1 MSSFDPKDKEDLRIF
16 EENVVDIAESEP
28 FQEGWAKEPTVRDLK
43 QDLEDAKAAHD
54 THVAKVQHWLDNLN
68 ITGAA
73 RIKKRTGRSSHV
85 PKVIRKQAEWR
96 YAALSEPFLSTE
108 DLFNTA
114 PVTFEDRK
122 AAIQNGLVLNSQFNH
137 KIKKIKFVDEFV
149 RAAVDEGT
157 VICRV
162 GWHFA
167 EEEITETVPVYEYK
181 LTNSIATVQKFQQNH
196 QLMTENAEEFEKLPP
211 ADQEL
216 HEKGMEMGGAVE
228 RIRTG
233 SEEVSHMVTLHNEP
247 TVEVCDYKNL
257 TIDPSCQGD
266 LDKAQFVIYSYESSL
281 SELKA
286 TGKFKNLDKI
296 NVEGS
301 STLLDP
307 DITGNSKQDENF
319 NFTDK
324 ARKRFGVKEYWGYRD
339 VEGDGNL
346 QAIVATW
353 VGDIMIQMEENPF
366 PDQKVPFVAAQYLP
380 VRKEVYGEPDG
391 ELLEENQKIIG
402 AVTRGMLDI
411 MGRSANG
418 QIATMKGA
426 LDVVNRRK
434 YERGQDYEYNPG
446 IDPKSAFHMH
456 KYDEIPRSAEYILND
471 TNADAESLTGV
482 KAFHGGI
489 SGQALG
495 DTATGIRSALDA
507 TSKRELGILRR
518 LAQGIKDIGRKI
530 ISMNAEFLDD
540 EEVVRITNDKFVVV
554 RRDDLQGRLDLTLTI
569 STAEADNEKAKEL
582 AFMLQTMGNNMD
594 PELSKMILSDIAN
607 LRKMPDM
614 AKKIEDYTPQPDPML
629 VKKQEL
635 EIALLEAQV
644 ANENF
649 KAQENQA
656 DVALKQAKTRDLNSK
671 TDLNDQSFLEKESG
685 ADKVFE
691 MDKLNHK
698 RGTDLDLKAF
708 DSILDPDEE
717 QKPATKV

>member
-1 MSSFDPKDKEDLRIF
+1 MSLLDPKDKEDLRIF
-16 EENVVDIAESEP
+16 EENVVDVADTTP
-28 FQEGWAKEPTVRDLK
+28 FQDWEKEPTVRDLK
-43 QDLEDAKAAHD
+43 QDLEDAKPAHD
-54 THVAKVQHWLDNLN
+54 THVLKVQRWLENLN
-68 ITGAA
+68 VTGAA
-73 RIKKRTGRSSHV
+73 RIKKRVGRSSYV

-96 YAALSEPFLSTE
+96 YAALSEPFLSTD

-114 PVTFEDRK
+114 PVTFEDRTSAK
-122 AAIQNGLVLNSQFNH
+122 QNGLVLNSQFNH
-137 KIKKIKFVDEFV
+137 KIKKINFIDEYI

-157 VICRV
+157 VICRI
-162 GWHFA
+162 GWAFN
-167 EEEITETVPVYEYK
+167 EEEITETVPVYEYR
-181 LTNSIATVQKFQQNH
+181 LTESMSVVQKFQENH
-196 QLMTENAEEFEKLPP
+196 QLMTENPSEFDKLTP

-216 HEKGMEMGGAVE
+216 HREGMKLGGAVE
-228 RIRTG
+228 RVRTG
-233 SEEVSHMVTLHNEP
+233 QKEETNMVTLQNEP
-247 TVEVCDYKNL
+247 TVEICDYKNL
-257 TIDPSCQGD
+257 IIDPSCQGD

-296 NVEGS
+296 NVEGA

-307 DITGNSKQDENF
+307 DVTGKSKQDENF
-319 NFTDK
+319 NFSDK

-353 VGDIMIQMEENPF
+353 VGDVMIQMEENPF
-366 PDQKVPFVAAQYLP
+366 PDQKVPFVAAHYLP
-380 VRKEVYGEPDG
+380 VRKEIYGEPDG
-391 ELLEENQKIIG
+391 ELLEENQKIVG
-402 AVTRGMLDI
+402 AVTRGMLDT

-456 KYDEIPRSAEYILND
+456 QYPEIPRSAEYILNA

-518 LAQGIKDIGRKI
+518 LAQGIKEIGRKI

-540 EEVVRITNDKFVVV
+540 EEVVRITNDDFVVV

-569 STAEADNEKAKEL
+569 STAESDNEKAKEL
-582 AFMLQTMGNNMD
+582 AFMLQTMGPQGD

-607 LRKMPDM
+607 LRKMPDL
-614 AKKIEDYTPQPDPML
+614 AKRIEAYVPQPDPMA
-629 VKKQEL
+629 VKKAEL
-635 EIALLEAQV
+635 EISLLEAQV
-644 ANENF
+644 MNENF
-649 KAQENQA
+649 KARENEA
-656 DVALKQAKTRDLNSK
+656 DIALKQAKTRDLNTK
-671 TDLNDQSFLEKESG
+671 ADLGDQSFLEKESG
-685 ADKVFE
+685 ADKAFE

-698 RGTDLDLKAF
+698 RGSDLDLKAF
-708 DSILDPDEE
+708 DSILDPDTDT
-717 QKPATKV
+717 QPVTKV

>member
-16 EENVVDIAESEP
+16 EENVVDVAETTP
-28 FQEGWAKEPTVRDLK
+28 FQEWAKEPTVADLK
-43 QDLEDAKAAHD
+43 QDLEDAKPAHD
-54 THVAKVQHWLDNLN
+54 LHVAKVQGWLDNLN
-68 ITGAA
+68 CTGAA
-73 RIKKRTGRSSHV
+73 KIKKRTGRSSYV

-96 YAALSEPFLSTE
+96 YAALSEPFLSTD

-114 PVTFEDRK
+114 PVTFEDRTSAK
-122 AAIQNGLVLNSQFNH
+122 QNGLVLNSQFNH
-137 KIKKIKFVDEFV
+137 KIKKINFIDEYV

-162 GWHFA
+162 GWAFN
-167 EEEITETVPVYEYK
+167 EEEITEMVPTYEYRPTQSLK
-181 LTNSIATVQKFQQNH
+181 VVQKFQENH
-196 QLMTENAEEFEKLPP
+196 KLMQEAPEEFDKLPP
-211 ADQEL
+211 GDQEL
-216 HEKGMEMGGAVE
+216 HQEGMKVGVAVE

-233 SEEVSHMVTLHNEP
+233 EEEVTRMVTLQNEP

-266 LDKAQFVIYSYESSL
+266 LDKAQFVIYHYESSL

-286 TGKFKNLDKI
+286 TGKFKNLDQI
-296 NVEGS
+296 NVEGA
-301 STLLDP
+301 TTVLDSEV
-307 DITGNSKQDENF
+307 TGKSKQDENF
-319 NFTDK
+319 NFSDK

-353 VGDIMIQMEENPF
+353 VGTVMIQMEENPF
-366 PDQKVPFVAAQYLP
+366 PDQKVPFVAAHYLP
-380 VRKEVYGEPDG
+380 VRKEIYGEPDG
-391 ELLEENQKIIG
+391 ELLEENQKIVG
-402 AVTRGMLDI
+402 AVTRGMLDM

-418 QIATMKGA
+418 QVATMKGA
-426 LDVVNRRK
+426 LDIVNRRK

-446 IDPKSAFHMH
+446 TDPKTAFHMH
-456 KYDEIPRSAEYILND
+456 QYSEIPRSAEYILNS

-518 LAQGIKDIGRKI
+518 LAQGIKEIARKI

-540 EEVVRITNDKFVVV
+540 EEIVRITNEDFVVV

-582 AFMLQTMGNNMD
+582 AFMLQTMGPQGD

-607 LRKMPDM
+607 LRKMPDL
-614 AKKIEDYTPQPDPML
+614 AKRIEAYTPQPDPMV
-629 VKKQEL
+629 VKQQEL

-644 ANENF
+644 RNENF
-649 KAQENQA
+649 KAQENEA
-656 DVALKQAKTRDLNSK
+656 DIALKQAKTRKLQSESDIA
-671 TDLNDQSFLEKESG
+671 DQSFLEKESG
-685 ADKVFE
+685 ADKEFE

-708 DSILDPDEE
+708 DSILDPDDDV
-717 QKPATKV
+717 QAATKV

>member
-16 EENVVDIAESEP
+16 EENVVDVAETTP
-28 FQEGWAKEPTVRDLK
+28 FQDWEKEPTVRDLK
-43 QDLEDAKAAHD
+43 QDLEDAKTAHD
-54 THVAKVQHWLDNLN
+54 IHVGKVQVWLDNLN
-68 ITGAA
+68 ITGKAV
-73 RIKKRTGRSSHV
+73 IKKRTGRSSYV

-96 YAALSEPFLSTE
+96 YAALSEPFLSTD

-114 PVTFEDRK
+114 PVTFEDRES
-122 AAIQNGLVLNSQFNH
+122 AIQNGLVLNSQFNH
-137 KIKKIKFVDEFV
+137 KIAKIKFIDEYV

-162 GWHFA
+162 GWAFN
-167 EEEITETVPVYEYK
+167 EEEVTTTEPVYEYR
-181 LTNSIATVQKFQQNH
+181 LTQSMGTVQKFQENH
-196 QLMTENAEEFEKLPP
+196 QLMTENPEEFEKLPP

-216 HEKGMEMGGAVE
+216 HHKGMELGGAVE

-233 SEEVSHMVTLHNEP
+233 SKEVTEMVTLQNEP

-257 TIDPSCQGD
+257 IIDPSCQGD

-296 NVEGS
+296 NVEGE
-301 STLLDP
+301 TTALDP
-307 DITGNSKQDENF
+307 DTTGNSKQDENF
-319 NFTDK
+319 NFSDK

-353 VGDIMIQMEENPF
+353 VGNTMIQMEENPF
-366 PDQKVPFVAAQYLP
+366 PDQKIPFVSAQYLP

-391 ELLEENQKIIG
+391 ELLEENQKIVG

-426 LDVVNRRK
+426 LDIVNRRK

-456 KYDEIPRSAEYILND
+456 KYDEIPRSAEYILNAA
-471 TNADAESLTGV
+471 NADAESLTGV

-518 LAQGIKDIGRKI
+518 LAHGIKEIGRKI

-540 EEVVRITNDKFVVV
+540 TEVVRITNDKFVVV

-614 AKKIEDYTPQPDPML
+614 AKKIEAYQPQPDPML
-629 VKKQEL
+629 VKEQEL
-635 EIALLEAQV
+635 KVALLEAQV
-644 ANENF
+644 RNEHF
-649 KAQENQA
+649 KGLENEA
-656 DVALKQAKTRDLNSK
+656 DVAFKQAKTRDLNTK
-671 TDLNDQSFLEKESG
+671 ADLNDQTFLEKESG
-685 ADKVFE
+685 ADKAFE

-698 RGTDLDLKAF
+698 RGSDLDLKSL
-708 DSILDPDEE
+708 DSILEPDEDT
-717 QKPATKV
+717 QPATKV

>member
-1 MSSFDPKDKEDLRIF
+1 MSSFDPKAKEDLRIF
-16 EENVVDIAESEP
+16 EENIVDITETVP
-28 FQEGWAKEPTVRDLK
+28 FQKEWKKEPTVRDLK
-43 QDLEDAKAAHD
+43 QDLEDAKPAHD
-54 THVAKVQHWLDNLN
+54 LHVLKVQRWLDNLN
-68 ITGAA
+68 ITGSAK
-73 RIKKRTGRSSHV
+73 IKKRTGRSSYV

-96 YAALSEPFLSTE
+96 YAALSEPFLSTD

-114 PVTFEDRK
+114 PVTFEDRES
-122 AAIQNGLVLNSQFNH
+122 AIQNGLVLNSQFNH
-137 KIKKIKFVDEFV
+137 KIAKIKFIDELV

-162 GWHFA
+162 GWAFN
-167 EEEITETVPVYEYK
+167 EKEITETVPVYEYR
-181 LTNSIATVQKFQQNH
+181 LTKSLATIQKFQQNH
-196 QLMTENAEEFEKLPP
+196 QLMTEAPEEFEQLTP
-211 ADQEL
+211 AEQEL
-216 HEKGMEMGGAVE
+216 HHKGMELGGAVE

-233 SEEVSHMVTLHNEP
+233 SKDVTRMVTLQNEP

-257 TIDPSCQGD
+257 IIDPSCQGD

-307 DITGNSKQDENF
+307 DTTGNSKQDENF
-319 NFTDK
+319 NFSDK

-353 VGDIMIQMEENPF
+353 VGDVMIQMEENPF

-391 ELLEENQKIIG
+391 ELLEENQQIIG

-418 QIATMKGA
+418 QVATMKGA

-446 IDPKSAFHMH
+446 IDPKTAFHMH
-456 KYDEIPRSAEYILND
+456 KYDEIPRSAEYILNA
-471 TNADAESLTGV
+471 THADAESLTGV

-518 LAQGIKDIGRKI
+518 LAQGVKEIGRKI

-540 EEVVRITNDKFVVV
+540 EEVVRITNNEFIVI

-582 AFMLQTMGNNMD
+582 AFMLQTMGSNMD

-614 AKKIEDYTPQPDPML
+614 AKKIEAYTPQPDPMA
-629 VKKQEL
+629 VKKAEL

-644 ANENF
+644 MNENF
-649 KAQENQA
+649 KARENEA
-656 DVALKQAKTRDLNSK
+656 DIALKQAKTRDLSSK
-671 TDLNDQSFLEKESG
+671 TDLNDQTFLEKENG
-685 ADKVFE
+685 NDKAFE
-691 MDKLNHK
+691 IAKMDHK
-698 RGTDLDLKAF
+698 RGTDLDLKSL
-708 DSILDPDEE
+708 DSILDPDDDT
-717 QKPATKV
+717 QPATKV

>member
-1 MSSFDPKDKEDLRIF
+1 MSSFTPKDKEDLRIF
-16 EENVVDIAESEP
+16 EENTVEVIKADP
-28 FQEGWAKEPTVRDLK
+28 FQNWKQEPTVADLK
-43 QDLEDAKAAHD
+43 QDLEDAKQAHD
-54 THVAKVQHWLDNLN
+54 THVNKVASWLDNLN
-68 ITGAA
+68 VTGSAA
-73 RIKKRTGRSSHV
+73 IKKRPGRSSYV

-108 DLFNTA
+108 DLFNTS
-114 PVTFEDRK
+114 PVTFEDRT
-122 AAIQNGLVLNSQFNH
+122 AARQNGLVLNSQFNH
-137 KIKKIKFVDEFV
+137 KIKKIQFIDEYI

-157 VICRV
+157 VICRL
-162 GWHFA
+162 GWDFQ
-167 EEEITETVPVYEYK
+167 EEEITTREPVYEFK
-181 LTNSIATVQKFQQNH
+181 LTNSLAIVQKFQQNH
-196 QLMTENAEEFEKLPP
+196 QLMTEAPEEFKKLTP

-233 SEEVSHMVTLHNEP
+233 TKEITEMVVLKNDP
-247 TVEVCDYKNL
+247 TVEVCDYRNV

-281 SELKA
+281 AELKA
-286 TGKFKNLDKI
+286 VGKFKNLDKI
-296 NVEGS
+296 KVDTS
-301 STLLDP
+301 STLNEP
-307 DITGNSKQDENF
+307 DVAPNSKVDENF
-319 NFTDK
+319 NFSDK
-324 ARKRFGVKEYWGYRD
+324 ARKRFVVKEYWGYRD

-353 VGDIMIQMEENPF
+353 VGNVMIQMEENPF
-366 PDQKVPFVAAQYLP
+366 PDQKVPFVSAQYLP

-391 ELLEENQKIIG
+391 ELLIDNQKIVG
-402 AVTRGMLDI
+402 AVTRGMLDM
-411 MGRSANG
+411 MGRSANS
-418 QIATMKGA
+418 QVATMKGA

-446 IDPKSAFHMH
+446 IDPKSAFYMH
-456 KYDEIPRSAEYILND
+456 QYPEIPRSAEYILNS

-530 ISMNAEFLDD
+530 ISMNSEFLED
-540 EEVVRITNDKFVVV
+540 EEVVRITNDDFVVV
-554 RRDDLQGRLDLTLTI
+554 RRDDLQGRLDLTLSI

-594 PELSKMILSDIAN
+594 PQLSKMILSDIAR

-614 AKKIEDYTPQPDPML
+614 AQQIEAYQPKPDPMV
-629 VKKQEL
+629 VKQQEL
-635 EIALLEAQV
+635 QIALLEAQV
-644 ANENF
+644 SNEYF
-649 KAQENQA
+649 KGLENKA
-656 DVALKQAKTRDLNSK
+656 DIALKEAKTRDLNTK
-671 TDLNDQSFLEKESG
+671 ADLGDQSFLEKESG
-685 ADKVFE
+685 ADKAFE

-698 RGTDLDLKAF
+698 RGTDLDLKSL
-708 DSILDPDEE
+708 DSILDPDDE
-717 QKPATKV
+717 QTPATKV

>member
-1 MSSFDPKDKEDLRIF
+1 MSSLTPKDKEELRLF
-16 EENVVDIAESEP
+16 EENVVDVVETTP
-28 FQEGWAKEPTVRDLK
+28 FQDWKKEPTVTQLK
-43 QDLEDAKAAHD
+43 QDLDDAKTAHD
-54 THVAKVQHWLDNLN
+54 AHVVKVQRWLDNLN
-68 ITGAA
+68 VTGSAV
-73 RIKKRTGRSSHV
+73 IPKRTGRSSHV

-96 YAALSEPFLSTE
+96 YAALSEPFLSTD

-114 PVTFEDRK
+114 PVTFEDRTSAK
-122 AAIQNGLVLNSQFNH
+122 QNGLVLNSQFNH
-137 KIKKIKFVDEFV
+137 QIKKINFIDEYV

-162 GWHFA
+162 GWEFN
-167 EEEITETVPVYEYK
+167 EEEITETIPVYEYQ
-181 LTNSIATVQKFQQNH
+181 LTNSLVVVQKFQQNH
-196 QLMTENAEEFEKLPP
+196 QLMTESPEEFAKLTP

-216 HEKGMEMGGAVE
+216 HQEGMKLGGAVE
-228 RIRTG
+228 RIRNG
-233 SEEVSHMVTLHNEP
+233 SKEVTHKVTLQNRP

-281 SELKA
+281 AELKA
-286 TGKFKNLDKI
+286 TGKYSNLEKI

-301 STLLDP
+301 STLVDP
-307 DITGNSKQDENF
+307 DVTSKSKVDENF
-319 NFTDK
+319 NFSDK

-346 QAIVATW
+346 QAIVASW
-353 VGDIMIQMEENPF
+353 VGDVMIQMEENPF
-366 PDQKVPFVAAQYLP
+366 PDQKVPFVSAHYLP
-380 VRKEVYGEPDG
+380 VRKEIYGEPDG
-391 ELLEENQKIIG
+391 ELLEENQKIVG
-402 AVTRGMLDI
+402 AVQRGMLDM

-418 QIATMKGA
+418 QVATMKGA

-434 YERGQDYEYNPG
+434 YERGADYEYNPG

-456 KYDEIPRSAEYILND
+456 QYPEIPRSAEYILNA

-518 LAQGIKDIGRKI
+518 LAQGIKEIGRKI
-530 ISMNAEFLDD
+530 ISMNSEFLED
-540 EEVVRITNDKFVVV
+540 EEVVRITNDDFVVV

-569 STAEADNEKAKEL
+569 STAESDNEKAKEL
-582 AFMLQTMGNNMD
+582 AFMLQTLGPQGD
-594 PELSKMILSDIAN
+594 PEITKMILSDIAN

-614 AKKIEDYTPQPDPML
+614 AKRIEAYTPQPDPMA
-629 VKKQEL
+629 VKKAEL

-644 ANENF
+644 KNEHF
-649 KAQENQA
+649 KGLENEA
-656 DVALKQAKTRDLNSK
+656 DIALKQAKTRDLNTK
-671 TDLNDQSFLEKESG
+671 ADLGDQNFLEKETG
-685 ADKVFE
+685 QDKQFE
-691 MDKLNHK
+691 MDKMNHK
-698 RGTDLDLKAF
+698 RGTDLDLKSL
-708 DSILDPDEE
+708 DSILEPDDDT
-717 QKPATKV
+717 QTATKV

>member
-1 MSSFDPKDKEDLRIF
+1 MSSLDPKAKEDLRIF
-16 EENVVDIAESEP
+16 EENIVDIAESEP
-28 FQEGWAKEPTVRDLK
+28 FQEWAKEPTVADLK
-43 QDLEDAKAAHD
+43 QDAEDGKPAHD
-54 THVAKVQHWLDNLN
+54 IHVRRVQGWLDNLN
-68 ITGAA
+68 VTGAA
-73 RIKKRTGRSSHV
+73 KVKKRVGRSSYV
-85 PKVIRKQAEWR
+85 PKTIRKQAEWR

-114 PVTFEDRK
+114 PVTYEDRES
-122 AAIQNGLVLNSQFNH
+122 AIQNGLVLNSQFNH
-137 KIKKIKFVDEFV
+137 KIKKIKFIDEFV

-162 GWHFA
+162 GWYFA
-167 EEEITETVPVYEYK
+167 EEEVTTTEPVYEYK
-181 LTNSIATVQKFQQNH
+181 LTQSIATVQKFQENH
-196 QLMTENAEEFEKLPP
+196 QLMEQSPEEFKLLTP

-216 HEKGMEMGGAVE
+216 HQKGMDMGGAVE
-228 RIRTG
+228 RIRAG
-233 SEEVSHMVTLHNEP
+233 SEEVTKMVTLHNEP

-266 LDKAQFVIYSYESSL
+266 LDKAKFIIYDYESSL

-286 TGKFKNLDKI
+286 AGKFKNLDKI
-296 NVEGS
+296 NVEGA
-301 STLLDP
+301 STLMDP
-307 DITGNSKQDENF
+307 DVTGKSKQDENF
-319 NFTDK
+319 NFSDK

-353 VGDIMIQMEENPF
+353 VGNVMIQMEENPF

-426 LDVVNRRK
+426 LDVANRRK

-446 IDPKSAFHMH
+446 TDPKTAFHQH
-456 KYDEIPRSAEYILND
+456 KYEEIPRSAEYILNS

-507 TSKRELGILRR
+507 TAKRELGILRR
-518 LAQGIKDIGRKI
+518 LAQGVKEIGRKI
-530 ISMNAEFLDD
+530 ISMNSEFLDD

-614 AKKIEDYTPQPDPML
+614 AKKIEAYQPQPDPMA
-629 VKKQEL
+629 VQKAQL

-656 DVALKQAKTRDLNSK
+656 DVALKEAKTRDLNSK

-685 ADKVFE
+685 ADKAFE

-698 RGTDLDLKAF
+698 RGTDLDLKSLE
-708 DSILDPDEE
+708 SILDPDDD
-717 QKPATKV
+717 KPAATKV

>member
-1 MSSFDPKDKEDLRIF
+1 MSSLDPKDKEDLRIF
-16 EENVVDIAESEP
+16 EENIVDIAESEP
-28 FQEGWAKEPTVRDLK
+28 FQEWAKEPTVADLK
-43 QDLEDAKAAHD
+43 QDAEDGKPAHD
-54 THVAKVQHWLDNLN
+54 IHVRRVQGWLDNLN
-68 ITGAA
+68 VTGAA
-73 RIKKRTGRSSHV
+73 KIKKRVGRSSYV
-85 PKVIRKQAEWR
+85 PKTIRKQAEWR

-114 PVTFEDRK
+114 PVTHEDRK
-122 AAIQNGLVLNSQFNH
+122 SAIQNGLVLNSQFNH
-137 KIKKIKFVDEFV
+137 KIKKIKFIDEYV

-167 EEEITETVPVYEYK
+167 EEEVTTTEPVYEYK
-181 LTNSIATVQKFQQNH
+181 LTQSIATVQKFQENH
-196 QLMTENAEEFEKLPP
+196 QLMEQSPEEFKLLTP

-216 HEKGMEMGGAVE
+216 HQKGMDMGGAVE
-228 RIRTG
+228 RIRAG
-233 SEEVSHMVTLHNEP
+233 SEEVTKMITLHNEP

-266 LDKAQFVIYSYESSL
+266 LDKAKFIIYDYESSL

-286 TGKFKNLDKI
+286 EGKFKNLDKI
-296 NVEGS
+296 NVEGA
-301 STLLDP
+301 STLMDP
-307 DITGNSKQDENF
+307 DVTGKSKQDENF
-319 NFTDK
+319 NFSDK

-346 QAIVATW
+346 QAIVASW
-353 VGDIMIQMEENPF
+353 VGNVMIQMEENPF

-426 LDVVNRRK
+426 LDVTNRRK

-446 IDPKSAFHMH
+446 TDPKTAFHQH
-456 KYDEIPRSAEYILND
+456 KYEEIPRSAEYILNS

-507 TSKRELGILRR
+507 TAKRELGILRR
-518 LAQGIKDIGRKI
+518 LAQGVKEIGRKI
-530 ISMNAEFLDD
+530 ISMNSEFLDD

-614 AKKIEDYTPQPDPML
+614 AKKIEAYQPQPDPMM
-629 VKKQEL
+629 VQKAQL

-685 ADKVFE
+685 ADKAFE

-698 RGTDLDLKAF
+698 RGTDLDLKSLE
-708 DSILDPDEE
+708 SILDPDDD
-717 QKPATKV
+717 KPAATKV

>member
-16 EENVVDIAESEP
+16 EENTLNVAEAEP
-28 FQEGWAKEPTVRDLK
+28 FQDWKQEPTVAELK
-43 QDLEDAKAAHD
+43 QDLEDAKQAHD
-54 THVAKVQHWLDNLN
+54 THVNKVASWLDNLN
-68 ITGAA
+68 VTGAA
-73 RIKKRTGRSSHV
+73 RIKKRAGRSSYV

-108 DLFNTA
+108 DLFNTS

-122 AAIQNGLVLNSQFNH
+122 SAQQNGLVLNSQFNH

-162 GWHFA
+162 GWDFQ
-167 EEEITETVPVYEYK
+167 EEEVTTREPVYEYRITQS
-181 LTNSIATVQKFQQNH
+181 LAVVQKFQENH
-196 QLMTENAEEFEKLPP
+196 QLMTQAPEEFKKLTP

-233 SEEVSHMVTLHNEP
+233 TEEVTKLVTLKNDP
-247 TVEVCDYKNL
+247 TVEVCDYRNV

-281 SELKA
+281 AELKA
-286 TGKFKNLDKI
+286 VGKFKNLDKI
-296 NVEGS
+296 MVES
-301 STLLDP
+301 STTLNEP
-307 DITGNSKQDENF
+307 DVAPNSKVDENF
-319 NFTDK
+319 NFSDK
-324 ARKRFGVKEYWGYRD
+324 ARKRFVVKEYWGYRD
-339 VEGDGNL
+339 VEGDGVL

-353 VGDIMIQMEENPF
+353 VGNVMIQMEENPF

-391 ELLEENQKIIG
+391 ELLIDNQKIIG
-402 AVTRGMLDI
+402 AVTRGMLDT

-418 QIATMKGA
+418 QIGAMKGA
-426 LDVVNRRK
+426 LDIVNRRK

-446 IDPKSAFHMH
+446 TDPKAAFYMH
-456 KYDEIPRSAEYILND
+456 QYPEIPRSAEYILNS

-530 ISMNAEFLDD
+530 ISMNAEFLED
-540 EEVVRITNDKFVVV
+540 EEVVRITNEDFIVV

-582 AFMLQTMGNNMD
+582 AFMLQTMGSNMD
-594 PELSKMILSDIAN
+594 PELSKMILSDIAR

-614 AKKIEDYTPQPDPML
+614 ARQIEAYQPQPDPMQ
-629 VKKQEL
+629 VKKAEL

-644 ANENF
+644 SNENF

-685 ADKVFE
+685 ADKQFE

-698 RGTDLDLKAF
+698 RGSDLDLKAF

>member
-1 MSSFDPKDKEDLRIF
+1 MSSLDPKAKEDLRIF
-16 EENVVDIAESEP
+16 EENVIDIAESEP
-28 FQEGWAKEPTVRDLK
+28 FQDWAKEPTVAELK
-43 QDLEDAKAAHD
+43 QDAEDGKPAHD
-54 THVAKVQHWLDNLN
+54 IHVRRVQGWLENLN
-68 ITGAA
+68 VTGSAK
-73 RIKKRTGRSSHV
+73 IKKRVGRSSYV
-85 PKVIRKQAEWR
+85 PKTIRKQAEWR

-114 PVTFEDRK
+114 PVTYEDRES
-122 AAIQNGLVLNSQFNH
+122 AIQNGLVLNSQFNH
-137 KIKKIKFVDEFV
+137 KIKKIKFIDEFV

-167 EEEITETVPVYEYK
+167 EEEVTTTEPVYEYK
-181 LTNSIATVQKFQQNH
+181 LTQSIATVQKFQENH
-196 QLMTENAEEFEKLPP
+196 QLMEQSPEEFNLLPP

-216 HEKGMEMGGAVE
+216 HQIGMEMGGAVE

-233 SEEVSHMVTLHNEP
+233 SEEVTNMVTLHNEP

-266 LDKAQFVIYSYESSL
+266 LDKAKFIIYDYESSL

-286 TGKFKNLDKI
+286 AGKFKNLDKI
-296 NVEGS
+296 NVEGA
-301 STLLDP
+301 STTMDP
-307 DITGNSKQDENF
+307 DVTGNSKQDENF
-319 NFTDK
+319 NFSDK

-353 VGDIMIQMEENPF
+353 VGNVMIQMEENPF

-446 IDPKSAFHMH
+446 TDPKTAFHQH
-456 KYDEIPRSAEYILND
+456 KYEEIPRSAEYILNS

-507 TSKRELGILRR
+507 TAKRELGILRR
-518 LAQGIKDIGRKI
+518 LAQGIKEIGRKI
-530 ISMNAEFLDD
+530 ISMNSEFLDD

-614 AKKIEDYTPQPDPML
+614 AKKIEAYQPQPDPMA
-629 VKKQEL
+629 VKKAGL

-656 DVALKQAKTRDLNSK
+656 DVALKEAKTRDLNSK

-685 ADKVFE
+685 ADKAFE

-698 RGTDLDLKAF
+698 RGSDLDLKSL
-708 DSILDPDEE
+708 DSILEPDDD
-717 QKPATKV
+717 KPTATKV

>member
-1 MSSFDPKDKEDLRIF
+1 MSSFTPKDKEDLRIF
-16 EENVVDIAESEP
+16 EENTVEMVDAFS
-28 FQEGWAKEPTVRDLK
+28 FQEWKQEPTVAELK
-43 QDLEDAKAAHD
+43 QDLEDAKQAHD
-54 THVAKVQHWLDNLN
+54 SHVNKVAGWLDNLN
-68 ITGAA
+68 VTGAA
-73 RIKKRTGRSSHV
+73 KIKKRAGRSSYV

-108 DLFNTA
+108 DLFNTS

-122 AAIQNGLVLNSQFNH
+122 SAQQNGLVLNSQFNH
-137 KIKKIKFVDEFV
+137 KIKKIKFIDEFV

-162 GWHFA
+162 GWDFQ
-167 EEEITETVPVYEYK
+167 EEEVTTREPVYEYRI
-181 LTNSIATVQKFQQNH
+181 TNSLAVVQKFQQNH
-196 QLMTENAEEFEKLPP
+196 QLMTESPEEFKKLTP

-233 SEEVSHMVTLHNEP
+233 IEEVTKLVTLKNDP
-247 TVEVCDYKNL
+247 TVEVCDYRNV

-281 SELKA
+281 AELKA
-286 TGKFKNLDKI
+286 VGKFKNLDKI
-296 NVEGS
+296 MVES
-301 STLLDP
+301 ATTLNEP
-307 DITGNSKQDENF
+307 DVAPNSKVDENF
-319 NFTDK
+319 NFSDK
-324 ARKRFGVKEYWGYRD
+324 ARKRFVVKEYWGYRD

-353 VGDIMIQMEENPF
+353 VGNVMIQMEENPF
-366 PDQKVPFVAAQYLP
+366 PDQKVPFVSAQYLP

-391 ELLEENQKIIG
+391 ELLLDNQKIIG

-418 QIATMKGA
+418 QVATMKGA

-434 YERGQDYEYNPG
+434 FERGQDYEYNPG
-446 IDPKSAFHMH
+446 TDPKTAFHMH
-456 KYDEIPRSAEYILND
+456 KYDEIPRSAEYILNS

-530 ISMNAEFLDD
+530 ISMNAEFLED
-540 EEVVRITNDKFVVV
+540 EEVVRITNEDFIVV

-582 AFMLQTMGNNMD
+582 AFMLQTMGSNMD
-594 PELSKMILSDIAN
+594 PELSKMILSDIAR

-614 AKKIEDYTPQPDPML
+614 ARQIEAYKPQPDPMQ
-629 VKKQEL
+629 VKQAEL
-635 EIALLEAQV
+635 QIALLEAQV
-644 ANENF
+644 RNENF
-649 KAQENQA
+649 KAQENEA

-685 ADKVFE
+685 ADKQFE
-691 MDKLNHK
+691 MDKMNHK
-698 RGTDLDLKAF
+698 RGSDLDLKAF